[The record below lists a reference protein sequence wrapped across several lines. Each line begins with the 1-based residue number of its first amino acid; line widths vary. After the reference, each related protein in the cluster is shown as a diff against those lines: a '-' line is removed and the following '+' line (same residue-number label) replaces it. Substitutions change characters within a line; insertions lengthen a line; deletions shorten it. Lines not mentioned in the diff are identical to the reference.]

1 MMSQAVP
8 VMNSNPEDACLDLT
22 DPNAPD
28 VPITQKG
35 VVINT
40 ASVAAFDGQIGQ
52 AAYSASKVR
61 YIQIFIFSAFSQGGI
76 VGLTLPAARDL
87 AAVGIRVNTIAPGL
101 FRTPILDGLPPKVQT
116 VLAKSVPF
124 PQRLGNPEHF
134 ADFVATIIDNP
145 MMNGET
151 IRLDG
156 SIRMQP

>member
-8 VMNSNPEDACLDLT
+8 VMNSNPEEFCLDLT

-28 VPITQKG
+28 VQITQKG
-35 VVINT
+35 CVINT

-52 AAYSASKVR
+52 AAYSASK
-61 YIQIFIFSAFSQGGI
+61 GGI

-134 ADFVATIIDNP
+134 ADFVAAIIDNP